1 MPRVLDPCR
10 YSCCV
15 LGPTIMDIQP
25 DLLARYD
32 RPGPRYTSYPT
43 AVDFAEA
50 YGPQE
55 YEHHLRAA
63 AGNAAE
69 PLAFY
74 THLPF
79 CAHRCGFCGCHAIV
93 SPHGEKVSAPYLRRL
108 QRETEMVAERLA
120 GRRRVTQ
127 YQWGGGTPT
136 YLSPAQIDH
145 LFGHFASLFEFEPG
159 AEISVEVDPRV
170 TTAEHLAA
178 LSAQGFNRLSAG
190 VQDLDPEVQEIIGR
204 VQPLEQTEQLVAAA
218 RRLGFAD
225 GINLDLIYGLPGQRV
240 ESFAETARA
249 VVALGAD
256 RVAIYSFAYVPW
268 LKGNQR
274 ALPADRLPKREQK
287 LDLLMAARSVFLEAG
302 YVSIGMDHFAK
313 PGDDLSRALKD
324 GSLHRNFMGYT
335 TRRAGDLIGLG
346 VSAIGSVTGSYAQN
360 EKKLS
365 RYYEAVDAGRLPTER
380 GYELS
385 PDDRIRGA
393 VILALM
399 CRFDVDLEPLAPAGY
414 FADALR
420 QLEPLAADGLV
431 ELSAS
436 RVRATPV
443 GQLFIRNIAMCF
455 DAHLPAA
462 RRRGTP
468 TFSRTV

>member
-1 MPRVLDPCR
+1 MEIEP
-10 YSCCV
+10 
-15 LGPTIMDIQP
+15 Q
-25 DLLARYD
+25 LLARYD

-43 AVDFAEA
+43 AVDFAER
-50 YGPQE
+50 YGPE
-55 YEHHLRAA
+55 AYEQHLREA
-63 AGNAAE
+63 AGTAE

-79 CAHRCGFCGCHAIV
+79 CTLRCGFCGCHAIV
-93 SPHGEKVSAPYLRRL
+93 SPHGERVSAPYVGRL
-108 QRETEMVAERLA
+108 KRETEMVAERL
-120 GRRRVTQ
+120 GDRRRVTQ

-136 YLSPAQIDH
+136 YLTPEQIDD
-145 LFGHFASLFEFEPG
+145 LFSHFAALFEFEPG

-178 LSAQGFNRLSAG
+178 LSAHGFNRLSAG

-204 VQPLEQTEQLVAAA
+204 VQPLEQTERLVAAA

-240 ESFAETARA
+240 ESFADTARA

-256 RVAIYSFAYVPW
+256 RVALYSFAYVPW
-268 LKGNQR
+268 LKGHQR

-287 LDLLMAARSVFLEAG
+287 LELLMTARSVFLEAG
-302 YVSIGMDHFAK
+302 YASIGMDHFAK
-313 PGDDLSRALKD
+313 PGDELARALVD
-324 GSLHRNFMGYT
+324 GTLHRNFMGYT

-346 VSAIGSVTGSYAQN
+346 VSAIGSVRSSYAQN
-360 EKKLS
+360 HKKLS

-380 GYELS
+380 GYALS
-385 PDDRIRGA
+385 ADDRIRGEA
-393 VILALM
+393 ILALM
-399 CRFDVDLEPLAPAGY
+399 CRFTVDLEQLAPAGY
-414 FADALR
+414 FADAL
-420 QLEPLAADGLV
+420 QKLEPLVADGLV
-431 ELSAS
+431 EVAHGH
-436 RVRATPV
+436 VTATPL

-462 RRRGTP
+462 ERRSTP

>member
-1 MPRVLDPCR
+1 
-10 YSCCV
+10 
-15 LGPTIMDIQP
+15 MDIP
-25 DLLARYD
+25 PHLLARYD

-50 YGPQE
+50 YGAQE
-55 YEHHLRAA
+55 YERHLRAA
-63 AGNAAE
+63 GSVAE

-79 CAHRCGFCGCHAIV
+79 CASRCGFCGCHAIV
-93 SPHGEKVSAPYLRRL
+93 SPHGERVSAPYVHRL
-108 QRETEMVAERLA
+108 KRETEMVAERLG

-136 YLSPAQIDH
+136 YLTPEQIDD
-145 LFGHFASLFEFEPG
+145 LFGHFAARFEFEPG

-170 TTAEHLAA
+170 TTADHLAA
-178 LSAQGFNRLSAG
+178 LSAHGFNRLSAG
-190 VQDLDPEVQEIIGR
+190 VQDLDPAVQEIIGR
-204 VQPLEQTEQLVAAA
+204 MQPLEQTEQLVAAA

-240 ESFAETARA
+240 ESFADTARA

-268 LKGNQR
+268 LKGHQR
-274 ALPADRLPKREQK
+274 ALPADLLPKREEK
-287 LDLLMAARSVFLEAG
+287 LDLLMAARSVFLGAG

-313 PGDDLSRALKD
+313 PDDELSRALED

-346 VSAIGSVTGSYAQN
+346 VSAIGSVSGSYAQN
-360 EKKLS
+360 HKKLS
-365 RYYEAVDAGRLPTER
+365 RYYDAVDAGRLPTER

-385 PDDRIRGA
+385 ADDRIRGEA
-393 VILALM
+393 ILALM
-399 CRFDVDLEPLAPAGY
+399 CRFEVDLEQLAAPGY
-414 FADALR
+414 FTAALH

-431 ELSAS
+431 ELSGG
-436 RVRATPV
+436 RVTATPI
-443 GQLFIRNIAMCF
+443 GRLFIRNIAMCF

-462 RRRGTP
+462 ERRSTP